1 MSTIHFDH
9 SNLQPKR
16 PCNQST
22 CNDGTSTPSTDTYS
36 SRDSTFYWLQTRWHR
51 LAFARSSNTPVKC
64 WYHNTLSVRTRSP
77 HVLEHHSLRVQAL
90 RQGMEGELGL

>member
-36 SRDSTFYWLQTRWHR
+36 SRDGTFYWLQTRDYIGWH
-51 LAFARSSNTPVKC
+51 LQDP
-64 WYHNTLSVRTRSP
+64 LTRP
-77 HVLEHHSLRVQAL
+77 LNVGITIHYP
-90 RQGMEGELGL
+90 